1 VRYLE
6 VHLFNQTKP
15 TITRNLNM
23 TIEMRE
29 VFDHQVDAYKQ
40 LRNELNADVELN
52 DNEKDWL
59 LSHIQK
65 SIQYQSQMLEL
76 ELS

>member
-1 VRYLE
+1 
-6 VHLFNQTKP
+6 
-15 TITRNLNM
+15 M
-23 TIEMRE
+23 TNDMRE

-52 DNEKDWL
+52 DQEKDWI
-59 LSHIQK
+59 LSNIQQ
-65 SIQYQSQMLEL
+65 SIQYQCQMLEL

>member
-1 VRYLE
+1 
-6 VHLFNQTKP
+6 
-15 TITRNLNM
+15 M
-23 TIEMRE
+23 TADMRE
-29 VFDHQVDAYKQ
+29 VFDHQVDTYKQ

-52 DNEKDWL
+52 DQENDWI
-59 LSHIQK
+59 LSNIQQ

>member
-1 VRYLE
+1 
-6 VHLFNQTKP
+6 
-15 TITRNLNM
+15 M
-23 TIEMRE
+23 TNDMRE

-52 DNEKDWL
+52 DQEKDWI
-59 LSHIQK
+59 LSNIQQ
-65 SIQYQSQMLEL
+65 SIQYHSQMLEL

>member
-1 VRYLE
+1 
-6 VHLFNQTKP
+6 
-15 TITRNLNM
+15 M

-29 VFDHQVDAYKQ
+29 VFDHQVDTYKQ

-52 DNEKDWL
+52 DQEKDWI
-59 LSHIQK
+59 LSNIQQ

>member
-1 VRYLE
+1 
-6 VHLFNQTKP
+6 
-15 TITRNLNM
+15 M
-23 TIEMRE
+23 TNDMRE

-52 DNEKDWL
+52 DQEKDWI
-59 LSHIQK
+59 LSSIQQ

>member
-1 VRYLE
+1 
-6 VHLFNQTKP
+6 
-15 TITRNLNM
+15 M
-23 TIEMRE
+23 TIEMKE
-29 VFDHQVDAYKQ
+29 IFDYQIDTYKQ

-76 ELS
+76 ELT

>member
-1 VRYLE
+1 
-6 VHLFNQTKP
+6 
-15 TITRNLNM
+15 M
-23 TIEMRE
+23 TTDMRE

-52 DNEKDWL
+52 DQEKDWI
-59 LSHIQK
+59 LSNIQQ

-76 ELS
+76 EVS

>member
-1 VRYLE
+1 M
-6 VHLFNQTKP
+6 NTD
-15 TITRNLNM
+15 
-23 TIEMRE
+23 MRE
-29 VFDHQVDAYKQ
+29 VFDHQVDTYKQ

-52 DNEKDWL
+52 DQEKDWI
-59 LSHIQK
+59 LSNIQQ

>member
-1 VRYLE
+1 
-6 VHLFNQTKP
+6 
-15 TITRNLNM
+15 M
-23 TIEMRE
+23 TTDVRE
-29 VFDHQVDAYKQ
+29 VFDHQVDTYKQ

-52 DNEKDWL
+52 DQEKDWI
-59 LSHIQK
+59 LSNIQR

>member
-1 VRYLE
+1 
-6 VHLFNQTKP
+6 
-15 TITRNLNM
+15 M
-23 TIEMRE
+23 TTDMRE
-29 VFDHQVDAYKQ
+29 VFDHQVDTYKQ

-52 DNEKDWL
+52 DQERYWI
-59 LSHIQK
+59 LSNIQQ

>member
-1 VRYLE
+1 
-6 VHLFNQTKP
+6 
-15 TITRNLNM
+15 M
-23 TIEMRE
+23 TTDMRE
-29 VFDHQVDAYKQ
+29 VFDHQVDTYKQ

-52 DNEKDWL
+52 DQEKDWI
-59 LSHIQK
+59 LSNIQQ